1 MDTKS
6 DDDDGGGGDDDDDDD
21 DDNNNN
27 NNNNN
32 NRQNATQIQT
42 LSSLTTFLYNRSSL
56 FTISDWTPIISD
68 LHIFLSLS
76 SNSILLVAG

>member
-6 DDDDGGGGDDDDDDD
+6 DDDD

-32 NRQNATQIQT
+32 RQNAIKTQT
-42 LSSLTTFLYNRSSL
+42 FGSLTYFTLHIRSSP
-56 FTISDWTPIISD
+56 FTISAGTHIISD

-76 SNSILLVAG
+76 SSSILLVAG